1 MKLFIQFVKNSAS
14 LETFYVLYKNY
25 LQSLQLKN
33 PAKKISN
40 TKSLLNFMPLEGRTI
55 PLRIAFSS
63 SEIPKESKLAPQS
76 L

>member
-1 MKLFIQFVKNSAS
+1 MKLFIQFVKNSTS

-33 PAKKISN
+33 PSKKISN
-40 TKSLLNFMPLEGRTI
+40 TKSSLNFMPLQGRT
-55 PLRIAFSS
+55 LQIAFSS
-63 SEIPKESKLAPQS
+63 SEIPKESKPAPQS

>member
-1 MKLFIQFVKNSAS
+1 MKLFIQFVKIITS

-40 TKSLLNFMPLEGRTI
+40 TKSSLNFMPLQGRTI
-55 PLRIAFSS
+55 TLRI
-63 SEIPKESKLAPQS
+63 
-76 L
+76 